1 MKITRNKS
9 NRRKVIAAL
18 VVASCIASG
27 TGYHVMNTTYAVAG
41 TQWQEYNHNGT
52 SDIFIENTDH
62 VRIDS
67 NTQSMY
73 FRGYGSVGYKDF
85 MIYDDG
91 QPYQKDI
98 TLTINEAST
107 DWHTLEG
114 GGFLINVGG
123 SNSSKN
129 GYLILF
135 EKNGISLYQLNGTN
149 IQQDNER
156 IANVATKIASGAK
169 NGSNH
174 VLRLQTSPTHITVID
189 NGNVIIN
196 KDIQNLG
203 GTGFGPYVSYTHHS
217 CRAESRINFL
227 DLKLKSQYA
236 TPNGIKWKEIKIGQ
250 GFDSTS
256 PNVAANIAN
265 GNWNNSGTPINVSAN
280 DGESGADRIE
290 CPDGAVIPG
299 ANGTW
304 IAKAN
309 GNYTFTGYDKEGNYA
324 QATVAVNN
332 IDTVAPSAGNISI
345 QNKDG
350 NGFDLVQS
358 NTGDDRAGVGA
369 VKFNVWTTNNGQDDL
384 KTVDGVRQADGTW
397 RAHISKADHGNQ
409 AGEYNAYANV
419 YDNAGNKSDSDAVKT
434 ILDNTPPNIATQLDI
449 PTGWT
454 NKNLTV
460 TVKATDAETGVSN
473 ITLPDGT
480 VVKGDTATFTV
491 EKNGV
496 YTIKSM
502 DNAGNVG
509 TRSLPIGGTGAT
521 IAIDKNAPKLDLKY
535 DKPNGWTNGDLVI
548 TANASDGESGIK
560 SITLPDGKE
569 VPGNTT
575 TFNATQNGTY
585 NFLTTDNAGNVT
597 KGAITINEID
607 KSVPKIPTI
616 NGWDVTEDNK
626 WHVVD
631 VKPAVSTSSD
641 GTLSGIKEVQYQ
653 IKDKA
658 NGTVIKDWATFTS
671 GTSAISNEGISIVNY
686 RTVTN
691 AGTPSEPVATT
702 VKLDKTKP
710 NIKSMDITPDDSLR
724 DGRDYR
730 IDTDD
735 SISGILKITLP
746 DGTDLM
752 NDISTKK
759 AVVKSENKSLLQ
771 MLLPNAN
778 AASSQDIF
786 SDQVS
791 ITIPKEGA
799 YKAIVTDI
807 AGNTNETLITVNPGV
822 NTHRSGIIED
832 LTHMLDNWVPTNQTV
847 TKDVINITKGY
858 LSNPSYKE
866 DVGNWNLKPATE
878 DDLGRLTGIILVT
891 DKQGSEIQVPFDKV
905 IPKLIQT
912 VDTALDRM
920 KLHVGE
926 LWANNDTE
934 ARDMIDEMAPY
945 ILNPELKLDV
955 KEFEKKLATED
966 EEGWVTGTY
975 TVKDKTGKTEELPFK
990 VKIEKLIQTV
1000 DSAKDRL
1007 LLYIGNIIVNN
1018 DTIDDDVLRQ
1028 VKPYI
1033 LNSELTP
1040 SITNFSKIRSTE
1052 DNLGLVK
1059 CDIVVKDKTG
1069 KSVVI
1074 NFEKSI
1080 NKLNQ
1085 TLESARDRLTYFIAG
1100 LKADNDT
1107 TKDDIIKQVRSCLL
1121 NSDLDLDINDFK
1133 KVKSVYRQKGYVSGT
1148 IVIKDTTTGET
1159 AEVAMN
1165 LPIEAL
1171 TKSDDYSKYLNVG
1184 EDGNINK
1191 DENVTKP
1198 EVTQITEQ
1206 YKTDNS
1212 NILKE
1217 LSDKIDNAVGGLPK
1231 TGGALLISV
1240 GSCVALIFMGIF
1252 YYVLREFRR
1261 KKK

>member
-9 NRRKVIAAL
+9 NRRKIIAAL
-18 VVASCIASG
+18 VVASCMTSV
-27 TGYHVMNTTYAVAG
+27 TGYHVMNTTYAVSG
-41 TQWQEYNHNGT
+41 TQWQEYDHN
-52 SDIFIENTDH
+52 NTNDSNISNGDH
-62 VRIDS
+62 VHIDS
-67 NTQSMY
+67 ATQSMY
-73 FRGYGSVGYKDF
+73 FRGYGVTGYKDY

-98 TLTINEAST
+98 TLTINEEST

-114 GGFLINVGG
+114 GGFLLNVGG
-123 SNSSKN
+123 PESAKN
-129 GYLILF
+129 GYLMLF
-135 EKNGISLYQLNGTN
+135 EQSGISLYQLNGCNLSEYNT
-149 IQQDNER
+149 R
-156 IANVATKIASGAK
+156 IANVAQKTASGAK
-169 NGSNH
+169 SGTSH
-174 VLRLQTSPTHITVID
+174 VLRLQTSPTHITITD
-189 NGNVIIN
+189 NGNIIIN
-196 KDIQNLG
+196 KDIANLG
-203 GTGFGPYVSYTHHS
+203 GTGFGPFVSYTPHDCFS
-217 CRAESRINFL
+217 ESRINFL
-227 DLKLKSQYA
+227 NLALKSQYP
-236 TPNGIKWKEIKIGQ
+236 TPNGTRWKDIKIGQ
-250 GFDSTS
+250 GFDSTPPNINASKPNGSWS
-256 PNVAANIAN
+256 P
-265 GNWNNSGTPINVSAN
+265 SGTAINVSGT
-280 DGESGADRIE
+280 DTESGMDRIE
-290 CPDGAVIPG
+290 CPDGAVIAG
-299 ANGTW
+299 ANGEW

-332 IDTVAPSAGNISI
+332 IDTTAPNVGTIAI

-350 NGFDLVQS
+350 NGFDVVS
-358 NTGDDRAGVGA
+358 SSTSDDKSGVGA

-384 KTVDGVRQADGTW
+384 KTVDGVKQADGTW
-397 RAHISKADHGNQ
+397 RAHITKTDHDNQ
-409 AGEYNAYANV
+409 AGEYNVYATV
-419 YDNAGNKSDSDAVKT
+419 YDNAGNHGDSGALET
-434 ILDNTPPNIATQLDI
+434 ILDNTPPDIAIQLDM

-460 TVKATDAETGVSN
+460 TVKATDTETGVAN
-473 ITLPDGT
+473 IILTDGT

-491 EKNGV
+491 DKNGV
-496 YTIKSM
+496 YTIKST

-509 TRSLPIGGTGAT
+509 TKLLPIGGTGASIT
-521 IAIDKNAPKLDLKY
+521 IDKNAPKLDLKY
-535 DKPNGWTNGDLVI
+535 DQPNGWTNGDLII
-548 TANASDGESGIK
+548 TANASDAESGIK
-560 SITLPDGKE
+560 SITLPDGRE
-569 VPGNTT
+569 ITGNTT

-616 NGWDVTEDNK
+616 NGWDVTEDDK
-626 WHVVD
+626 WHVAD
-631 VKPAVSTSSD
+631 IKPAVTTSSD

-653 IKDKA
+653 IKDQA

-671 GTSAISNEGISIVNY
+671 GTSAIDNEGIYTVNY

-735 SISGILKITLP
+735 AISGILKITLP

-752 NDISTKK
+752 
-759 AVVKSENKSLLQ
+759 
-771 MLLPNAN
+771 
-778 AASSQDIF
+778 SSA
-786 SDQVS
+786 QVS
-791 ITIPKEGA
+791 ITIPKEGT

-807 AGNTNETLITVNPGV
+807 AGNTNETFITVNPGV
-822 NTHRSGIIED
+822 NAHRSGIIED
-832 LTHMLDNWVPTNQTV
+832 LTHMLDNWVPTNQTLP
-847 TKDVINITKGY
+847 KDVINITKGY

-866 DVGNWNLKPATE
+866 DMGNWNLKPATE

-891 DKQGSEIQVPFDKV
+891 DKQGSEVQVPFDKV

-934 ARDMIDEMAPY
+934 ARNMIDEMSPY
-945 ILNPELKLDV
+945 ILNPELELDV

-1018 DTIDDDVLRQ
+1018 DSIDDDILRQ

-1085 TLESARDRLTYFIAG
+1085 TLESARDRVTYFISG

-1198 EVTQITEQ
+1198 EVNQITEQ
-1206 YKTDNS
+1206 AKTDDS

-1217 LSDKIDNAVGGLPK
+1217 LSDKIDNAVGSLPK

-1240 GSCVALIFMGIF
+1240 GSCVVLIFMGIF
-1252 YYVLREFRR
+1252 YYVIREFRR